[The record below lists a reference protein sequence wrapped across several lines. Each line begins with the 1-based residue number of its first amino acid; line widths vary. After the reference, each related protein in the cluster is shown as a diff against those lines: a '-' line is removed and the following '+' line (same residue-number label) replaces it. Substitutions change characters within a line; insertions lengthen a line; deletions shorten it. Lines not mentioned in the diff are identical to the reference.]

1 DIQYEFHTN
10 LGRDIEDDD
19 ADGDVEGEDD
29 EDDLQLDDDDII
41 DINNHHIILDNGE
54 QQHDDSKPQHHHQQ
68 QPQQQQHEGN
78 GGGGGIGGGGSSIIG
93 LDEHNHHN
101 FSLMNNRHNARHHN
115 ARRHFTG
122 SPLMR
127 DFDFFLD
134 SASRSSCE
142 QIDQQ
147 IDGINH
153 NQMNTNSRQN
163 YRYSPETTDYDS
175 NCGDLDSLSGEMN
188 GGVST
193 SCSNYAAK
201 FYAASAMPILE
212 DGLSSGH
219 TSDTENNNQ
228 NNLLNQQN
236 SAIHHAPIGGGI
248 SMLMDMKRVSTNNSI
263 NSMTNAAIPTDE
275 LAGTEK
281 LNALTNSITHD
292 ATTYLRK
299 NESPI
304 NGLIEDSGRD
314 SVRSKPEVREVRE
327 RELIG
332 QSPQSVFHRNDMVQM
347 TPPPPAPAP
356 HRKPNVLT
364 AEPDILQPTPYR
376 DFTRTGTNNS
386 NSPIKV
392 NTTTTTLTSSSNTS
406 SSGLQTNTSPKQ
418 AQTVKRT
425 AQTQQQQP
433 PPLPERNVQRSPSPV
448 MNSPV
453 WLSRHL
459 EVNASNKGLL
469 ESSSENHSKNLSA
482 DEDDVDT
489 DLETDRLL
497 GHQRL
502 DDQGYYDENKSWDRK
517 PARSLLSKIS
527 PKQVPST
534 KTRNGYNALLSSTP
548 EIPPPIPPKN
558 SSNKLLDIGGSLSS
572 SEHSDKSPIKSI
584 DIQDCGLTLGSP
596 GGSEGSGC
604 LKKEIDN
611 VIGQTTSGNSS
622 TASGNGVNSATGNT
636 GGNGSS
642 IGSGSGSTTGEKKV
656 KKSKNKEGKLLGL
669 SS

>member
-1 DIQYEFHTN
+1 
-10 LGRDIEDDD
+10 
-19 ADGDVEGEDD
+19 
-29 EDDLQLDDDDII
+29 
-41 DINNHHIILDNGE
+41 
-54 QQHDDSKPQHHHQQ
+54 
-68 QPQQQQHEGN
+68 
-78 GGGGGIGGGGSSIIG
+78 
-93 LDEHNHHN
+93 
-101 FSLMNNRHNARHHN
+101 
-115 ARRHFTG
+115 
-122 SPLMR
+122 
-127 DFDFFLD
+127 
-134 SASRSSCE
+134 
-142 QIDQQ
+142 
-147 IDGINH
+147 
-153 NQMNTNSRQN
+153 
-163 YRYSPETTDYDS
+163 
-175 NCGDLDSLSGEMN
+175 
-188 GGVST
+188 
-193 SCSNYAAK
+193 
-201 FYAASAMPILE
+201 
-212 DGLSSGH
+212 
-219 TSDTENNNQ
+219 
-228 NNLLNQQN
+228 
-236 SAIHHAPIGGGI
+236 
-248 SMLMDMKRVSTNNSI
+248 
-263 NSMTNAAIPTDE
+263 
-275 LAGTEK
+275 
-281 LNALTNSITHD
+281 
-292 ATTYLRK
+292 
-299 NESPI
+299 
-304 NGLIEDSGRD
+304 
-314 SVRSKPEVREVRE
+314 
-327 RELIG
+327 
-332 QSPQSVFHRNDMVQM
+332 M

-364 AEPDILQPTPYR
+364 TEPDILQPTPYR
-376 DFTRTGTNNS
+376 DYTRMGTNNS
-386 NSPIKV
+386 TSPIKV

-406 SSGLQTNTSPKQ
+406 SSGLQANTSPKQ
-418 AQTVKRT
+418 AQTLKRT

-433 PPLPERNVQRSPSPV
+433 PPLPERNVQHSPSPV

-459 EVNASNKGLL
+459 DVSASNKALL

-517 PARSLLSKIS
+517 PSRSLLSKIS

-558 SSNKLLDIGGSLSS
+558 SSNKLLDIAGSLSS

-611 VIGQTTSGNSS
+611 GVGQTTSGNCS
-622 TASGNGVNSATGNT
+622 TASGNGINSATGNT

>member
-1 DIQYEFHTN
+1 
-10 LGRDIEDDD
+10 
-19 ADGDVEGEDD
+19 
-29 EDDLQLDDDDII
+29 
-41 DINNHHIILDNGE
+41 
-54 QQHDDSKPQHHHQQ
+54 
-68 QPQQQQHEGN
+68 
-78 GGGGGIGGGGSSIIG
+78 
-93 LDEHNHHN
+93 
-101 FSLMNNRHNARHHN
+101 
-115 ARRHFTG
+115 
-122 SPLMR
+122 
-127 DFDFFLD
+127 
-134 SASRSSCE
+134 
-142 QIDQQ
+142 
-147 IDGINH
+147 
-153 NQMNTNSRQN
+153 
-163 YRYSPETTDYDS
+163 
-175 NCGDLDSLSGEMN
+175 
-188 GGVST
+188 
-193 SCSNYAAK
+193 
-201 FYAASAMPILE
+201 
-212 DGLSSGH
+212 
-219 TSDTENNNQ
+219 
-228 NNLLNQQN
+228 
-236 SAIHHAPIGGGI
+236 
-248 SMLMDMKRVSTNNSI
+248 
-263 NSMTNAAIPTDE
+263 
-275 LAGTEK
+275 
-281 LNALTNSITHD
+281 
-292 ATTYLRK
+292 
-299 NESPI
+299 
-304 NGLIEDSGRD
+304 
-314 SVRSKPEVREVRE
+314 
-327 RELIG
+327 
-332 QSPQSVFHRNDMVQM
+332 MVQM

-356 HRKPNVLT
+356 HRKPNVLS

-376 DFTRTGTNNS
+376 DMARTGTNNS
-386 NSPIKV
+386 NSPSKV
-392 NTTTTTLTSSSNTS
+392 NTTSTNLTSTSNS
-406 SSGLQTNTSPKQ
+406 SSSVVGGIGSGGGVVGLQTNTSPKQ
-418 AQTVKRT
+418 AQTVKRST
-425 AQTQQQQP
+425 AQPQQP
-433 PPLPERNVQRSPSPV
+433 PPLPERNVVQRSPSPV

-459 EVNASNKGLL
+459 DVSASNKGLL

-611 VIGQTTSGNSS
+611 GIGPNSGNSS
-622 TASGNGVNSATGNT
+622 TASGNGVNSAAGNT

>member
-1 DIQYEFHTN
+1 
-10 LGRDIEDDD
+10 
-19 ADGDVEGEDD
+19 
-29 EDDLQLDDDDII
+29 
-41 DINNHHIILDNGE
+41 
-54 QQHDDSKPQHHHQQ
+54 
-68 QPQQQQHEGN
+68 
-78 GGGGGIGGGGSSIIG
+78 
-93 LDEHNHHN
+93 
-101 FSLMNNRHNARHHN
+101 
-115 ARRHFTG
+115 
-122 SPLMR
+122 
-127 DFDFFLD
+127 
-134 SASRSSCE
+134 
-142 QIDQQ
+142 
-147 IDGINH
+147 
-153 NQMNTNSRQN
+153 
-163 YRYSPETTDYDS
+163 
-175 NCGDLDSLSGEMN
+175 
-188 GGVST
+188 
-193 SCSNYAAK
+193 
-201 FYAASAMPILE
+201 MPILE

-236 SAIHHAPIGGGI
+236 SAVHHTPLGGGI
-248 SMLMDMKRVSTNNSI
+248 SMLMDMKCASTNNSI
-263 NSMTNAAIPTDE
+263 NGMSNAGVPVAE
-275 LAGTEK
+275 LGNVEK
-281 LNALTNSITHD
+281 LAALSNSGIHD
-292 ATTYLRK
+292 TTSYLRK
-299 NESPI
+299 NDSPI
-304 NGLIEDSGRD
+304 NGLVEDS
-314 SVRSKPEVREVRE
+314 SRSKPEMRDARE

-332 QSPQSVFHRNDMVQM
+332 QSPQSAISNNKVFKNIDPDLDSLYSISKYTTQLAVALKNHKFLRSGVFHRSDMVQM

-356 HRKPNVLT
+356 HRKPNVLS
-364 AEPDILQPTPYR
+364 AEPDILQPIPYR
-376 DFTRTGTNNS
+376 DMARTGTNNS
-386 NSPIKV
+386 NSPTKV
-392 NTTTTTLTSSSNTS
+392 NTTNALTSTSNSS
-406 SSGLQTNTSPKQ
+406 SSGLQINTSPKE

-425 AQTQQQQP
+425 AQQQQQQP

-459 EVNASNKGLL
+459 DVNASTKGLL
-469 ESSSENHSKNLSA
+469 ESPSANHSKNLSA

-502 DDQGYYDENKSWDRK
+502 DDQGYYDENKTWDRK
-517 PARSLLSKIS
+517 PGRSLLSKIS

-548 EIPPPIPPKN
+548 EIPPPPIPPKN

-572 SEHSDKSPIKSI
+572 SENSDKSPIKSI

-604 LKKEIDN
+604 LKKEIDKGHGPN
-611 VIGQTTSGNSS
+611 SGNSS
-622 TASGNGVNSATGNT
+622 TASGNGVNSVADNT

>member
-1 DIQYEFHTN
+1 
-10 LGRDIEDDD
+10 
-19 ADGDVEGEDD
+19 
-29 EDDLQLDDDDII
+29 
-41 DINNHHIILDNGE
+41 
-54 QQHDDSKPQHHHQQ
+54 
-68 QPQQQQHEGN
+68 
-78 GGGGGIGGGGSSIIG
+78 
-93 LDEHNHHN
+93 
-101 FSLMNNRHNARHHN
+101 
-115 ARRHFTG
+115 
-122 SPLMR
+122 
-127 DFDFFLD
+127 
-134 SASRSSCE
+134 
-142 QIDQQ
+142 
-147 IDGINH
+147 
-153 NQMNTNSRQN
+153 
-163 YRYSPETTDYDS
+163 
-175 NCGDLDSLSGEMN
+175 
-188 GGVST
+188 
-193 SCSNYAAK
+193 
-201 FYAASAMPILE
+201 
-212 DGLSSGH
+212 
-219 TSDTENNNQ
+219 
-228 NNLLNQQN
+228 
-236 SAIHHAPIGGGI
+236 
-248 SMLMDMKRVSTNNSI
+248 
-263 NSMTNAAIPTDE
+263 
-275 LAGTEK
+275 
-281 LNALTNSITHD
+281 
-292 ATTYLRK
+292 
-299 NESPI
+299 
-304 NGLIEDSGRD
+304 
-314 SVRSKPEVREVRE
+314 
-327 RELIG
+327 
-332 QSPQSVFHRNDMVQM
+332 MVQM

-356 HRKPNVLT
+356 HRKPNVLS

-376 DFTRTGTNNS
+376 DMPRTGTNNS
-386 NSPIKV
+386 NSPTKV
-392 NTTTTTLTSSSNTS
+392 NTTTTLTSTSNSS
-406 SSGLQTNTSPKQ
+406 SSGLQTNTSP
-418 AQTVKRT
+418 TIKRT
-425 AQTQQQQP
+425 AQPQP

-459 EVNASNKGLL
+459 DVSASNKALL
-469 ESSSENHSKNLSA
+469 ESSENHSKNLSA

-596 GGSEGSGC
+596 GGSETSGC

-611 VIGQTTSGNSS
+611 GIGPTSGNSS